1 MHSNTQSKDT
11 FLSFFYVSTFSL
23 LMNESSAGFHIIKFL
38 GKTDFFLFL
47 RKEKICFFMVWKRMF
62 EKRPAVSKNN
72 AANLLQ
78 YGIWIFK
85 K

>member
-38 GKTDFFLFL
+38 GKKDFFLFL
-47 RKEKICFFMVWKRMF
+47 GKKRFGVRVWKRMF

-72 AANLLQ
+72 AANLFQ
-78 YGIWIFK
+78 YGIWIFEK
-85 K
+85 